1 MDKIKNIK
9 RLFQKAAANQGLLLF
24 LAFWSTP
31 LFFINDNT
39 AHTRIL
45 RLLILLLLGGWV
57 IATDQLR
64 GRFMQNLGK
73 LSQRLKVI
81 LAGILLLMVISTVF
95 SAEQVGL
102 RLFGFAPEYIGLV
115 TWMVFLL
122 IGATLADKLVKYMLS
137 RATLVLT
144 VAILA
149 TGLIYNKFY
158 IYYGLRVSGLLF
170 QSTTMGMYAV
180 MSLALGLYSLKSGA
194 KRDKASRILSIAC
207 IVLSTLTLV
216 FTQSR
221 IGYVAFVLV
230 VFMWGMHRLK
240 YKGLGTLAVIAVML
254 VLSSLPYLFGSYFA
268 RFRSTNIERSIS
280 YRMDLYEISAKD
292 LPKHNILI
300 GNGPGALPTAINN
313 KDTVPDE
320 IARTLEQDNLFA
332 STHDMYFDFAYQFGV
347 LASLG
352 LVTLTLFAYIKNIR
366 GRVNGFLLV
375 IFGVMILNALFNVPS
390 IEFTPLY
397 FITLFALLLPGP
409 RFIAKKHGR

>member
-1 MDKIKNIK
+1 M
-9 RLFQKAAANQGLLLF
+9 
-24 LAFWSTP
+24 FWSTP

-57 IATDQLR
+57 IASDQLR
-64 GRFMQNLGK
+64 GRFMQNLRN
-73 LSQRLKVI
+73 LSLRLRVI
-81 LAGILLLMVISTVF
+81 LAGIILLMVISTVL

-122 IGATLADKLVKYMLS
+122 IGATVADRFEKYMLS
-137 RATLVLT
+137 RPTLLLT
-144 VAILA
+144 VAILV

-194 KRDKASRILSIAC
+194 KRDKASRILSVAC

-230 VFMWGMHRLK
+230 LFMWGMHRLK
-240 YKGLGTLAVIAVML
+240 KKRLGMLAVIAAML
-254 VLSSLPYLFGSYFA
+254 VLSSLPHLFGSYFA
-268 RFRSTNIERSIS
+268 RFRSTNIDRSIS
-280 YRMDLYEISAKD
+280 YRMDLYEVSAKD
-292 LPKHNILI
+292 LPKHNMLI

-332 STHDMYFDFAYQFGV
+332 STHDLYFDFAYQFGV
-347 LASLG
+347 LASVG
-352 LVTLTLFAYIKNIR
+352 LVTLTLLACIKNIR
-366 GRVNGFLLV
+366 DRVNGFLLV
-375 IFGVMILNALFNVPS
+375 VFGVMILNALFNVPS
-390 IEFTPLY
+390 LEFTPLY
-397 FITLFALLLPGP
+397 FIVLFALLIT
-409 RFIAKKHGR
+409 RSSTSAKKNGG